1 MSDGKQLELFNE
13 TGDKELASI
22 DRLFQDVKRYRKC
35 SEFKKKLDFYSNF
48 PYLGVYNSELVAMQR
63 PGARFVLTAKNWE
76 KKYQR
81 KIKTNARPL
90 IILVPFYPVDFL
102 FDISDT
108 KPIDS
113 NKKDN
118 KDVIEQII
126 SRFQASCYHDTSFY
140 MNRLKDN
147 LPKHGIHLNRNYNTG
162 SEILS
167 EIRADQSETLYV
179 QVYKDFRV
187 EFKNYFTISVSPR
200 ANESET
206 LAAVFHELGHL
217 FCHHLNHS
225 WCKDRSFTKEIKE
238 FEAEVVSYLVC
249 RRLGI
254 ESNSIIYLANYLEA
268 NDNIPPIS
276 IERVFHA
283 VDIVQNIASDYLGIT
298 ECLLY
303 KNDSAFKA
311 IVDEEREKRKKKKE
325 NLKSFLNH
333 KL

>member
-1 MSDGKQLELFNE
+1 MSEDKQLELFNE

-63 PGARFVLTAKNWE
+63 PGARFVLSAKSWE
-76 KKYQR
+76 EKYQR
-81 KIKTNARPL
+81 KIKPNARPL

-102 FDISDT
+102 FDITDT
-108 KPIDS
+108 KPIDR
-113 NKKDN
+113 NKKDDE
-118 KDVIEQII
+118 DVIEQII
-126 SRFQASCYHDTSFY
+126 NRSKASCYHHTSFY
-140 MNRLKDN
+140 MNRLKEN

-167 EIRADQSETLYV
+167 EIRADHSETLYV
-179 QVYKDFRV
+179 QVYKDFHV
-187 EFKNYFTISVSPR
+187 DYENYFTISVSPR

-254 ESNSIIYLANYLEA
+254 ESNSMIYLANYLET
-268 NDNIPPIS
+268 NDKIPPIS

-283 VDIVQNIASDYLGIT
+283 VDIVQNIASEYISIT
-298 ECLLY
+298 DSLLY
-303 KNDSAFKA
+303 KNDSKFKA
-311 IVDEEREKRKKKKE
+311 VVDEEREKRRLYREKAKAAQ
-325 NLKSFLNH
+325 SSI
-333 KL
+333 